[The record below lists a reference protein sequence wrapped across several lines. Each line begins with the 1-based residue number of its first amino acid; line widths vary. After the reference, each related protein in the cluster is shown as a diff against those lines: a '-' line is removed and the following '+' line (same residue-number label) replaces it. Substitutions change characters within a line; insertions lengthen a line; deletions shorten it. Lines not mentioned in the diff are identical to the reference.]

1 VIRIAQP
8 LIGEEEK
15 TAVMAVLESGR
26 LASGPVT
33 RELEEAFA
41 DEVAGVREAVAVS
54 SGTAALHL
62 ALLAHGIGP
71 GDEVITTAFSFQ
83 ATANMVLATGARPVF
98 VDVGEDG
105 NIDPALIEEAITP
118 RTRAILPV
126 HLYGRLCRMEAIES
140 IARRHGLALIE
151 DAAQAHGASLRR
163 ALREPQ
169 GGPQG
174 AARGGRR
181 AGSFGTGCFS
191 FYATKNMTAG
201 EGGMVTTNESAL
213 AERIRRLRSHG
224 EDRRYHSLELGFN
237 YRLTDIAA
245 AIALAQLRKLGGFTA
260 RRRANAAYLS
270 ANLRGVIPPPEPE
283 QPEEHVWHQY
293 TVRVP
298 EGRDD
303 LASWLRER
311 DIETAVYYPQPIP
324 HQALYRDLGYKAELP
339 VAARLSREVL
349 SLPVHPGLSESDLR
363 SIVTAVN
370 EWSAARAGGENGSL
384 ASVPGE

>member
-1 VIRIAQP
+1 MIRIAQP

-62 ALLAHGIGP
+62 ALLVHGIGP

-83 ATANMVLATGARPVF
+83 ATSNMVLATGARPVF
-98 VDVGEDG
+98 VDVREDG
-105 NIDPALIEEAITP
+105 NIDAALIEEAITP

-126 HLYGRLCRMEAIES
+126 HLYGRLCRMEAIDS
-140 IARRHGLALIE
+140 VARRHGLALIE
-151 DAAQAHGASLRR
+151 DAAQAHGATLRQ
-163 ALREPQ
+163 A
-169 GGPQG
+169 QG

-237 YRLTDIAA
+237 YRLTDIGA

-270 ANLRGVIPPPEPE
+270 ANLRGVIPPPEPAE
-283 QPEEHVWHQY
+283 PEEHVWHQY

-324 HQALYRDLGYKAELP
+324 HQALYRDLGYEVELP
-339 VAARLSREVL
+339 VARRLSREVL
-349 SLPVHPGLSESDLR
+349 SLPVHPGLNESDLR
-363 SIVTAVN
+363 AIVAAVN
-370 EWSAARAGGENGSL
+370 EWSAARAGGESGSL